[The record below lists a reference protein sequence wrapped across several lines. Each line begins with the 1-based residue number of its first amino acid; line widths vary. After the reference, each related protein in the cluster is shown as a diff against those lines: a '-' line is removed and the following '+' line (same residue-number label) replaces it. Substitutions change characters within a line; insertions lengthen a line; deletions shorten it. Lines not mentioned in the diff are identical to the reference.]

1 MTFRV
6 RIDPVA
12 LRQIDEF
19 AAYLRNYDEDFAVS
33 LLPPCHQR
41 PTELPVAEGRKQK
54 PLSRSRSLHQ
64 IEAPSCWH
72 ASIPSAC
79 PHRGVRSKGPY
90 SARIVA
96 AATPDPSLSPR
107 FPSSPLM
114 QAKARATTVLVDK
127 TLLPRH
133 RQLSLQLIG
142 RLACAPS
149 RVDCATARPFSG
161 ALALY
166 RQRRT
171 RRFIGSSIS
180 LG

>member
-79 PHRGVRSKGPY
+79 PHRGVR
-90 SARIVA
+90 
-96 AATPDPSLSPR
+96 
-107 FPSSPLM
+107 
-114 QAKARATTVLVDK
+114 AKAP
-127 TLLPRH
+127 TLQESWRPPRQTLH
-133 RQLSLQLIG
+133 SRHDFPLRRSC
-142 RLACAPS
+142 RRRPAPP
-149 RVDCATARPFSG
+149 PFSWIKR
-161 ALALY
+161 Y
-166 RQRRT
+166 
-171 RRFIGSSIS
+171 S
-180 LG
+180 LGTVSFH

>member
-54 PLSRSRSLHQ
+54 PLSRSRPLHQ

-96 AATPDPSLSPR
+96 AATPDPSLEGGAVFCPPR
-107 FPSSPLM
+107 KRPPKNGFRGGWGMSRSKSLE
-114 QAKARATTVLVDK
+114 
-127 TLLPRH
+127 LLIPI
-133 RQLSLQLIG
+133 LYLKGVSIG
-142 RLACAPS
+142 DLRGGKRRS
-149 RVDCATARPFSG
+149 RSNW
-161 ALALY
+161 
-166 RQRRT
+166 
-171 RRFIGSSIS
+171 RFGSESV
-180 LG
+180 